1 MDTVCLILES
11 DLSKGVGRAVRE
23 FHYPSKE
30 EFIMEA
36 IREKVK
42 NSKFERFR
50 GSAWH
55 TLLSKHNSEKP
66 KEKNEGYLYRPAFG
80 LKDLIKQQFH

>member
-1 MDTVCLILES
+1 
-11 DLSKGVGRAVRE
+11 
-23 FHYPSKE
+23 
-30 EFIMEA
+30 MEA

-50 GSAWH
+50 SSAWH
-55 TLLSKHNSEKP
+55 TLLSKHKNAEVKESE
-66 KEKNEGYLYRPAFG
+66 ERNEGYLYRPAFG